1 MTADA
6 GAVADIDG
14 LTISADRAL
23 LKRRSVRGAG
33 VTMAA
38 QGVRCLL
45 QFTSQV
51 ALAHWLLPREFGLVA
66 MVAPVLTL
74 VQIFND
80 LGLSQATVQRAN
92 ISYQELSAL
101 FWINLAVSLALAC
114 LLAAAAP
121 AIAWF
126 YHVPRLT
133 YIVLACASLLL
144 LSGGAAQQIALMNR
158 RMQFIGLAAIDVAC
172 AVAAISVG
180 LLAAWDGFGAWSLV
194 MMQAA
199 NSLTIL
205 ILAWTMS
212 DWVPSWPGPRQS
224 VGGLLRFGG
233 HLTGFNL
240 LAYAEANLGTILIGR
255 MDGAAALGFYDRAYK
270 LVIVPWW
277 QISLPVARVAISLLS
292 RLNTHPR
299 DYAAAWRRM
308 LRGLLLVAGPGLLW
322 AAITADDLSPA
333 LLGPA
338 WRAAAPMMCD
348 LSLATVLVPF
358 GASAYWL
365 FVSQGRVREQL
376 HYGLISGAAIVASV
390 VIGVHWGATGVA
402 RSFAVFAVFVQCVP
416 LWGATRSGPVNALF
430 AWRAAWPVMLGLAAS
445 AGGVTAAALL
455 CANAPVWA
463 RLVLLLGASY
473 ASCGLLLL
481 LIPAGR
487 GVLREIWQMR
497 EALQKPRQEA
507 VLF

>member
-1 MTADA
+1 MTSDA
-6 GAVADIDG
+6 AAVADIDG
-14 LTISADRAL
+14 LTVTADRAV

-38 QGVRCLL
+38 QGVRCVL
-45 QFTSQV
+45 QFSSQV
-51 ALAHWLLPREFGLVA
+51 ALAHWLLPGEFGVVA

-92 ISYQELSAL
+92 ISHNELSAL
-101 FWINLAVSLALAC
+101 FWINLAISLVLAC
-114 LLAAAAP
+114 LLAASAP
-121 AIAWF
+121 AVAWF

-133 YIVLACASLLL
+133 YIVIACASLLV
-144 LSGGAAQQIALMNR
+144 LSGGSAQQIALMNR
-158 RMQFIGLAAIDVAC
+158 RMQFVSLAAIDVAC
-172 AVAAISVG
+172 AVSAIVVG
-180 LLAAWDGFGAWSLV
+180 LLAAWAGFGAWSLI

-205 ILAWTMS
+205 ILAWIMS
-212 DWVPSWPGPRQS
+212 DWAPSWPRGQG

-292 RLNTHPR
+292 RLDGHPR

-308 LRGLLLVAGPGLLW
+308 LQGLMLVAGPGLLW
-322 AAITADDLSPA
+322 AALTADDLSPA
-333 LLGPA
+333 LLGQA
-338 WRAAAPMMCD
+338 WRAASPMMAD

-376 HYGLISGAAIVASV
+376 HYGLISGAAVVASV
-390 VIGVHWGATGVA
+390 VIGVHWGASGVA
-402 RSFAVFAVFVQCVP
+402 RSFLFFAVFVQGVP
-416 LWGATRSGPVNALF
+416 LWGATRTGPVNGVF
-430 AWRAAWPVMLGLAAS
+430 AWRAAWPVVVGLAACP
-445 AGGVTAAALL
+445 GGVAAAALACGHMQVWVRL
-455 CANAPVWA
+455 C
-463 RLVLLLGASY
+463 LLLGASY
-473 ASCGLLLL
+473 ASCGLAMLSF
-481 LIPAGR
+481 PAGR

-497 EALQKPRQEA
+497 E
-507 VLF
+507 VLKKGSASF